1 MDSPPILSR
10 RKWECLHLGTT
21 LSFAKFSNRIVK
33 IDRTKITD
41 TIFILGPCLSSS
53 QFQFSRNFLT
63 NIRGYFK
70 QKQNVEGSRAFPQS
84 IKSAL
89 WTKLFFGNPYGQ
101 DLLCF
106 WTFILFHLNPG
117 QKFTKLFSINFIS
130 RVRVG
135 YFWSLFWDFYHEIKC
150 MSKSTVI
157 FALGIFWRQ
166 TITKT
171 LNNTGQVLK
180 GIWGQRVLIKYKFN
194 RTSFWAKLL
203 VDKKL
208 FLLEFFGSLYFIA

>member
-1 MDSPPILSR
+1 MLKGLVLSPNPSNPLFEQNYFSEIHMN
-10 RKWECLHLGTT
+10 KTFYVFGHL
-21 LSFAKFSNRIVK
+21 FYFIWIKAKN
-33 IDRTKITD
+33 
-41 TIFILGPCLSSS
+41 L
-53 QFQFSRNFLT
+53 
-63 NIRGYFK
+63 
-70 QKQNVEGSRAFPQS
+70 QN
-84 IKSAL
+84 
-89 WTKLFFGNPYGQ
+89 
-101 DLLCF
+101 
-106 WTFILFHLNPG
+106 
-117 QKFTKLFSINFIS
+117 SINFIS